1 MNTQYKNMRN
11 TSNIG
16 NIGQAAVIN
25 KFVELGIN
33 IYLPFGDGYVVDL
46 IAEWNNKL
54 HKIQVKT
61 TECSKDGNMTW
72 RLGKQEGFHGT
83 KVKYTSE
90 EVDYFAL
97 YCIETKTLCL
107 VPFKDCE
114 DQLTICIKS
123 DNFNGIKYKTMHFES
138 DFSFEKIIN
147 K

>member
-1 MNTQYKNMRN
+1 MRN

-25 KFVELGIN
+25 KFVEMGIN
-33 IYLPFGDGYVVDL
+33 VYVPFGDGCVVDL

-54 HKIQVKT
+54 YKIQIKT
-61 TECSKDGNMTW
+61 TESVKDSLMTW
-72 RLGKQEGFHGT
+72 RLSKQEGYHGA
-83 KVKYTSE
+83 KVPYLKD

-107 VPFKDCE
+107 VPFDNVP
-114 DQLTICIKS
+114 LTFSIRL
-123 DNFNGIKYKTMHFES
+123 DNYKGRRYKNMHFES